1 MPRRHQ
7 SNPLPLFVALVA
19 IVLLAVLPL
28 RVTGWVSVFRGP
40 MMTVLAPIAAPL
52 SALSVWLRS
61 DSGGR
66 LAVPNQA
73 TLEAANAERD
83 RLARLYLQSLSRIDE
98 LEALL
103 EDLQRVTARR
113 SAAVQQLEARRV
125 GINLSAGTVDYDRGA
140 VHGVTSGAVA
150 LSRRG
155 EQLVGQITKLGP
167 SVCTAH
173 LITDKRKD
181 APLMVGVI
189 IPADAQG
196 NERLPEGSDVLAS
209 LKRCQL
215 RANGEGTLVDAHF
228 GVGPDGQDT
237 VSVGDYVR
245 LLDES
250 WPSSAQMAVLGRV
263 VAIEPA
269 EQPLFRVLRVAPIAD
284 IQRLR
289 SVILLVPLDEKLPSA
304 PASTPTTGQPAGL
317 TGSAGAAEPTG
328 PAGADPSDR
337 VGWADGVSGTE
348 GSAT

>member
-1 MPRRHQ
+1 MPRRSQ
-7 SNPLPLFVALVA
+7 SNPLLLFVATIA
-19 IVLLAVLPL
+19 FVLFALLPL
-28 RVTGWVSVFRGP
+28 RFTGWVSVFRGP
-40 MMTVLAPIAAPL
+40 LMTVVAPIASPL
-52 SALSVWLRS
+52 SAIAVWLRD
-61 DSGGR
+61 DSSER
-66 LAVPNQA
+66 PSTHTQT

-125 GINLSAGTVDYDRGA
+125 GINLSTGTVDYDRGA
-140 VHGVTSGAVA
+140 VHGVTTAAVA

-155 EQLVGQITKLGP
+155 EQLVGQITRLSP

-173 LITDKRKD
+173 LITDNRRD

-189 IPADAQG
+189 IPAD
-196 NERLPEGSDVLAS
+196 ERGEQLPADAEALQA

-215 RANGEGTLVDAHF
+215 RPQGDGTLVDPQF
-228 GVGPDGQDT
+228 GIGPEERSP
-237 VSVGDYVR
+237 VAVGDYVR

-263 VAIEPA
+263 IAIEPT

-289 SVILLVPLDEKLPSA
+289 SVILLVPLDDH
-304 PASTPTTGQPAGL
+304 ASFQSNNAQ
-317 TGSAGAAEPTG
+317 
-328 PAGADPSDR
+328 ADPR
-337 VGWADGVSGTE
+337 GGE
-348 GSAT
+348 L